1 MGYYNCSK
9 IREIASLTG
18 NRVSALSGEIDTSNL
33 GEVNERIEL
42 LQKWTKERNGL
53 YSQDKSMFAELSGAD
68 DSAKALNDELGNLL
82 EIREKL
88 NNQKN
93 PVVNLPLQSA
103 TVGSGFSLGKDESN
117 GKTTPDAAAKNLKMR
132 SNRWRPIISVRKR

>member
-1 MGYYNCSK
+1 MEIASGLAKVDLTELTTSFNKLRDVLTDPKVIDGLVKLVNEASK
-9 IREIASLTG
+9 LAGWVITIAAKLGEIASLTG

-88 NNQKN
+88 NNQR
-93 PVVNLPLQSA
+93 
-103 TVGSGFSLGKDESN
+103 
-117 GKTTPDAAAKNLKMR
+117 TP
-132 SNRWRPIISVRKR
+132 